1 MTKINVLKEK
11 EMKKSQIYV
20 SFALMFFLIT
30 ALSGWAQEDIESEMM
45 PYYGLNLTQDQ
56 INKILG
62 MRLDFQKEILELRT
76 QLQGRYLELNNLY
89 YKGESQEKIDNIIA
103 QIEKMSL
110 ELEQKY
116 FDHRNQ
122 IRKVL
127 TDEQKLMFD
136 RWGGLGLGAGVMGGM
151 GLGLGYGPGFG
162 RGFNRGWGRGF
173 GYGPGWGRGWRR
185 GPGMG
190 MGFNCPWFNQRGF
203 YRFRNW
209 W

>member
-1 MTKINVLKEK
+1 
-11 EMKKSQIYV
+11 MKKIRIYV
-20 SFALMFFLIT
+20 CFAVVFMLIN
-30 ALSGWAQEDIESEMM
+30 ASSSWAQEDTESEMM

-56 INKILG
+56 INKIQE
-62 MRLDFQKEILELRT
+62 MRLDFQKEILELRIK
-76 QLQGRYLELNNLY
+76 LQGRYLELNNMY
-89 YKGESQEKIDNIIA
+89 NNGESQEKIDNIIA
-103 QIEKMSL
+103 QIENMSL

-122 IRKVL
+122 IRGIL
-127 TDEQKLMFD
+127 TDEQKVMFD
-136 RWGGLGLGAGVMGGM
+136 RWGGLGFGLGRMGGM

-162 RGFNRGWGRGF
+162 RGFNRGWGRGL
-173 GYGPGWGRGWRR
+173 GYRPGWGRGWRQ

-190 MGFNCPWFNQRGF
+190 MGFNCPWFNQRGL